1 MKRTADGTIESHEE
15 AEKRLLRKFRLDCDD
30 LFISEEQMLAR
41 AYTRRSL
48 EIAYVEMNPASD
60 EP

>member
-1 MKRTADGTIESHEE
+1 
-15 AEKRLLRKFRLDCDD
+15 
-30 LFISEEQMLAR
+30 MLAR